1 MDADAGV
8 LTPPAVFI
16 TKWLRRLAAEPRST
30 RPENA

>member
-16 TKWLRRLAAEPRST
+16 TKWLRWLAAELHSA
-30 RPENA
+30 RPELA